1 MVRPVYFPRIN
12 GHMEWTAPDGSD
24 YNATFD
30 DRLTKDLGNQRL
42 RAALDTAG
50 EWLPAVLGQAQ
61 AQLGHLRQRDP
72 RAGGLV
78 IAIDQEHAR
87 GIAEI
92 MYDTF
97 GVSPTVATSDD
108 PDASQKISTFAEGN
122 APWLVAVRMVSEG
135 VDIPRLRVGVYA
147 TNTVTELFF
156 RQAVG
161 RLVRWRGGLGRQAAY
176 MFIPDDARLRTFAG
190 AIAEQRRHNLRK
202 QDDER
207 RPDEEDGA
215 APPAVREPAM
225 EEQLSLFSVISA
237 VPLDEHGRPL
247 EAGKIYED
255 ESTAGE
261 DPIPEWASGAAGGGP
276 PGHPDGPGAPA
287 AFLPTYPTLPPP
299 LPDPA
304 EPGAPRPDPG
314 KAKSPLARR
323 RELREANSEV
333 VRELVHDTG
342 KSHAELNA
350 DLNRKAGIR
359 RVSEATIKQLEQRL
373 DLARRLLKR

>member
-1 MVRPVYFPRIN
+1 
-12 GHMEWTAPDGSD
+12 
-24 YNATFD
+24 
-30 DRLTKDLGNQRL
+30 
-42 RAALDTAG
+42 
-50 EWLPAVLGQAQ
+50 
-61 AQLGHLRQRDP
+61 
-72 RAGGLV
+72 V

-87 GIAEI
+87 GIAQI
-92 MYDTF
+92 MYDDL
-97 GVSPTVATSDD
+97 GVSATVATSDD
-108 PDASQKISTFAEGN
+108 PEASQKISAFAEGS

-176 MFIPDDARLRTFAG
+176 MFIPDDHRLRTFAG

-202 QDDER
+202 LDDER
-207 RPDEEDGA
+207 LPGEEEGP
-215 APPAVREPAM
+215 PPAAREPEM

-247 EAGKIYED
+247 QAGRIYED
-255 ESTAGE
+255 ESPTGD
-261 DPIPEWASGAAGGGP
+261 DPIPEWAGA
-276 PGHPDGPGAPA
+276 PGANDGTIGPA
-287 AFLPTYPTLPPP
+287 DGAGPAPFIPLAPPP
-299 LPDPA
+299 LP
-304 EPGAPRPDPG
+304 EPGPPLPDPG

-350 DLNRKAGIR
+350 ELNRKAGIK
-359 RVSEATIKQLEQRL
+359 RVSEATIRQLEQRL
-373 DLARRLLKR
+373 ELAKRLLRK